1 MNSSRQKIPV
11 FEHQSIHYG
20 KSYNG
25 VKFKESHFNAL
36 AKLNELYDNKYFT
49 LVHKGVKFTSYVG
62 VIQIE
67 DLILEVLPKIDRSE
81 ESPTVW
87 RDVLIEML
95 RATRKLKVNN
105 IGNAFVA
112 KQQIHLLDIYFEWF
126 LNEVQA
132 LIHQG
137 LIKKYYKRTSNVKA
151 LKGKLVFAD
160 HIQKNLVH
168 KERFYTT
175 HQIYGTNHIE
185 HQILGLALGI
195 IEQFSKGSYLY
206 SKCKTVQLDFP
217 EVNSINPHPS
227 LFSRLVYNRKNK
239 PYKTALEIARII
251 ILNFAPSISSGH
263 EKMLALLFDMNSLWE
278 EYVLVQLKSQKNKKI
293 QVIGQSSK
301 RFWHTV
307 SIRPDIVVK
316 KNDNVF
322 VIDTKW
328 KNIQSNT
335 PSTND
340 LRQMFVYNRYWG
352 SYKALLLYPALES
365 TTPNFKPFESDNDN
379 KCGVGKLNILIE
391 GKLDSTIG
399 EKILGWFNI

>member
-1 MNSSRQKIPV
+1 MQKGRKVISV
-11 FEHQSIHYG
+11 FEHQKLHYG
-20 KSYNG
+20 REYGS
-25 VKFKESHFNAL
+25 VEFKESHFTAL
-36 AKLNELYDNKYFT
+36 VKLNEFHDNKYFT
-49 LVHKGVKFTSYVG
+49 VLHKGIKFSNYVG
-62 VIQIE
+62 VIQVDGLTIQ
-67 DLILEVLPKIDRSE
+67 ILPKIDHSE
-81 ESPTVW
+81 ENIKLW

-95 RATRKLKVNN
+95 RTTKKLKVNN
-105 IGNAFVA
+105 VGTANVA

-137 LIKKYYKRTSNVKA
+137 LIKKYYKRSSNVKA

-175 HQIYGTNHIE
+175 HQIYGSNHIE
-185 HQILGLALGI
+185 HQILGLALSV
-195 IEQFSKGSYLY
+195 IEQFSNGSYLY

-217 EVNSINPHPS
+217 EVNPIKPHPG
-227 LFSRLVYNRKNK
+227 LFSKLVYNRKNK
-239 PYKTALEIARII
+239 SYKTALEIARII
-251 ILNFAPSISSGH
+251 ILNFAPNISSGH

-278 EYVLVQLKSQKNKKI
+278 EYVLVQLKSQSNEEI

-316 KNDNVF
+316 KNDQLY

-328 KNIQSNT
+328 KNIQSNN
-335 PSTND
+335 PSAND
-340 LRQMFVYNRYWG
+340 LRQMFVYNRYWD
-352 SYKALLLYPALES
+352 SCKALLLYPALES
-365 TTPNFKPFESDNDN
+365 ITPDFKKFKGN
-379 KCGVGKLNILIE
+379 KSNRCGVGKLNIIIE
-391 GKLDSTIG
+391 GKLDPTIG
-399 EKILGWFNI
+399 EKILGWFD